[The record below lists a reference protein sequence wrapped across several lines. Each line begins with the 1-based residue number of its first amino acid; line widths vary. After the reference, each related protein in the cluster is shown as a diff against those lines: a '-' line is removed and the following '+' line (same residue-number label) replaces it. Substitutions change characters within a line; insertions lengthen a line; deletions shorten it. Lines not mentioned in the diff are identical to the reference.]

1 MINQKKIKRTFL
13 LTGVIGLLFTANLF
27 AQQATVSGYVLDS
40 KSKEPII
47 GANIY
52 QIKDQR
58 GTTSNNFGFYS
69 IKVPKG
75 EEEIRFSFVGY
86 SVYQLQTTISKD
98 TVVTVL
104 LNEGELIDEVNIVGE
119 ARTRSAIPPVSL
131 TSKQV
136 SLLPNLT
143 GEADLMKAYQY
154 LPGISGGSE
163 GDNSLY
169 VRGGSP
175 DQNLI
180 LLDDVP
186 LYYVNH
192 IGGMVSIFDENAV
205 SDMAVYK
212 GGFPA
217 RYGGRLSS
225 VIDIRMKNG
234 SMNKLGGEVSVGMIS
249 SKLSLEGP
257 VIKDKMSFMLT
268 ARKSMTDLYMRPL
281 SSISMDGRGY
291 MIYSFYD
298 LNGKLNFKLSEKDRF
313 YLSAY
318 SGTDNSVFSAKAES
332 DDQGGLYVP
341 TGSEKYR
348 YDSKGIFNWGNTM
361 GCFRWN
367 HIWSNKLFSNLTLAT
382 SRYFY
387 KNISN
392 NEVAL
397 METGQTTETFDYSF
411 KSGVTDKLA
420 KLDFD
425 YFLSNNHHIR
435 FGGLV
440 NNHDFNTGALSQK
453 YDINEDAT
461 NGAPLLIGGYDAQ
474 IDTTYESEAVN
485 TLEMSAY
492 LEDEISLFNFL
503 TLNIGV
509 HFANYLNGG
518 ENFHSLQPRIS
529 ARSVLGN
536 GFSVNASYVQMAQ
549 FVHMLTGSD
558 TSTPTDIWLPATGKA
573 LPEKSDQYTFG
584 VEKLLEKQ
592 GIKITVEGFYKT
604 MENLIDYKLGYNLL
618 SRSEMW
624 YDKIETGG
632 TGKVYGLE
640 FLLEKKTGKLTGWL
654 GYTWSKN
661 MRKFEKINNGV
672 AYHYVY
678 DRPHDVS
685 LVVNYTLNKKI
696 TFSGTW
702 EYQSGRR
709 MTIGTAAYDANILYT
724 SDDLPAVGQVHFL
737 YKDKFR
743 HQFNE
748 FGYKIA
754 TIYGTKNNYKLPD
767 FHKLNVSVHF
777 TKQKK
782 HGVRT
787 WTVGIQNLYNR
798 MNPYNVYYSTNDDG
812 TIVLKK
818 MTMFP
823 IMPNVSYSYKF

>member
-1 MINQKKIKRTFL
+1 MNNIKQIYRPFL
-13 LTGVIGLLFTANLF
+13 LTGIIVLLNTANLF
-27 AQQATVSGYVLDS
+27 AQQATISGYVLDS

-86 SVYQLQTTISKD
+86 SVYQIKTTISKD
-98 TVVTVL
+98 TVLTVL
-104 LNEGELIDEVNIVGE
+104 LNEGELIDEVNVVGE
-119 ARTRSAIPPVSL
+119 KNRRSAILPVSL
-131 TSKQV
+131 TSKQIR
-136 SLLPNLT
+136 LLPNLT

-154 LPGISGGSE
+154 MPGISGGSE

-205 SDMAVYK
+205 SDMNVYK

-225 VIDIRMKNG
+225 VVDIRMKNG
-234 SMNKLGGEVSVGMIS
+234 SLNKLGGEVSVGLIS
-249 SKLSLEGP
+249 SKLSIEGP
-257 VIKDKMSFMLT
+257 IVKNKISFMLT
-268 ARKSMTDLYMRPL
+268 ARKSMTDLYMRPVSGL
-281 SSISMDGRGY
+281 SMGGRGY
-291 MIYSFYD
+291 MYYSFYD
-298 LNGKLNFKLSEKDRF
+298 LNGKLNFKLSDKDRF

-318 SGTDNSVFSAKAES
+318 NGTDKSVISAQASS
-332 DDQGGLYVP
+332 DDQGGLFKP
-341 TGSEKYR
+341 TGSIKYL

-367 HIWSNKLFSNLTLAT
+367 HIFGNKLFSNLTLA
-382 SRYFY
+382 SSKYFY

-392 NEVAL
+392 NEVSL
-397 METGQTTETFDYSF
+397 LETLQTTETFEYSY
-411 KSGVTDKLA
+411 KSGVTDQLA
-420 KLDFD
+420 KFDFD

-440 NNHDFNTGALSQK
+440 NYHDFNTGVLSQK
-453 YDINEDAT
+453 YDINEEVT
-461 NGAPLLIGGYDAQ
+461 NGSPLLIGGYDAQ
-474 IDTTYESEAVN
+474 IDTSYDSETVN
-485 TLEMSAY
+485 ALETSAY
-492 LEDEISLFNFL
+492 LEDEISLFSFL
-503 TLNIGV
+503 FLNAGV
-509 HFANYLNGG
+509 HFANYSNKS
-518 ENFHSLQPRIS
+518 ENFHSFQPRIS
-529 ARSVLGN
+529 ARLLLRN
-536 GFSVNASYVQMAQ
+536 GLSFNASYVHMAQ

-558 TSTPTDIWLPATGKA
+558 TSTPTDIWLPATDKA
-573 LPEKSDQYTFG
+573 LPEKSIQYTLGADKFF
-584 VEKLLEKQ
+584 KKQ

-604 MENLIDYKLGYNLL
+604 LENLIDYKLGYNML

-640 FLLEKKTGKLTGWL
+640 FLVEKKSGKLTGWL
-654 GYTWSKN
+654 GYTYSKN
-661 MRKFEKINNGV
+661 IRQFENINNGV

-685 LVVNYTLNKKI
+685 LVVNYALNKKI

-709 MTIGTAAYDANILYT
+709 MTIGTAAYDANIVYT
-724 SDDLPAVGQVHFL
+724 SDELPAVGYIHYL
-737 YKDKFR
+737 YQDKFR

-777 TKQKK
+777 TRQKK
-782 HGVRT
+782 RGVRT

-798 MNPYNVYYSTNDDG
+798 MNPYNVYYSTTDEG
-812 TIVLKK
+812 IIVLKK

-823 IMPNVSYSYKF
+823 IMPNFSYSFKF